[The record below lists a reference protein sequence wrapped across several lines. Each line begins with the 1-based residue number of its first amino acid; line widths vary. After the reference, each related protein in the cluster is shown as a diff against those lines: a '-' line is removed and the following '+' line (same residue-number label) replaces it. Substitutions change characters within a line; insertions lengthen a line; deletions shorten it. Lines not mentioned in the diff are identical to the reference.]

1 MPVTTTRKT
10 LRLMCLL
17 ALSPG
22 AVTIAF
28 GQDSPVGIVIGETVT
43 IFSDALDEERDLLI
57 GKPAEYDESDASYP
71 VLFLLDGDAHFHY
84 TTGLASF
91 LARNQLTPNLLV
103 IAIPN
108 TVRPRDLLPV
118 PDDGTEPEQVSI
130 YGRSDSFRSFLA
142 DELIPWVDRNYRTQT
157 SRILFGHSLGG
168 LFAIDTLIS
177 RPQLFDAYIVASP
190 ALQWNDQHLIERVE
204 AALDD
209 APGWTASLF
218 MTGGN
223 EGEALLGGIRKLA
236 GVLDE
241 RAPVGLQWQ
250 FEHFPLE
257 SHQSIPLRSLYRG
270 LEFIYSDWVIRDP
283 VGIYERYGVE
293 AIASFYERSDAKY
306 GAGRGVLELTVRDT
320 ALPFLRAG
328 RLDDA
333 GAIATRFLDTV
344 FIPAGFF
351 EDLAAAYREAGRTDR
366 AIEWYRQ
373 ALQVDAESEV
383 SRQSLRELG
392 VNP

>member
-1 MPVTTTRKT
+1 
-10 LRLMCLL
+10 MCLL